1 MAKGDVVVEHA
12 NLLSFKNCSLVTG
25 SSETCRYYAT
35 RHSWLVGDI
44 GSSRITIIDEGT
56 SDKGNHLLN

>member
-12 NLLSFKNCSLVTG
+12 NLLSFKNCSLVTD
-25 SSETCRYYAT
+25 SSETYRYCAT
-35 RHSWLVGDI
+35 RHSWLVSDI
-44 GSSRITIIDEGT
+44 GSFGVTIIDEGT